1 MNTKFSNEGYLFET
15 AISNRTLNSVVCDL
29 CISLSNRV
37 NMHTRFL
44 EKIGSAS
51 DILDEVART
60 KPNALIIATSANGY
74 FGTVGYSY
82 EFINCPITYNN
93 CTGIYCKYLNMNES
107 MMSSLKNIA
116 QNLPT
121 HNFPFIL
128 LWSPEEK

>member
-74 FGTVGYSY
+74 FGQLDIPMNLSTVLSLTTIALA
-82 EFINCPITYNN
+82 FIV
-93 CTGIYCKYLNMNES
+93 
-107 MMSSLKNIA
+107 NI
-116 QNLPT
+116 
-121 HNFPFIL
+121 
-128 LWSPEEK
+128 